1 MDSPMDSYTRTQIL
15 GAFRS
20 ATRSEVK
27 KVSFAADFDAV
38 DFGKLEYYGWAD
50 PKIPRRAYL
59 VVERAEGPIALLLTR
74 AAVRPRGRDMCTWC
88 NDVNL
93 TDEAVL
99 YTVRRGGAAG
109 RKGDTIGT
117 LICANF
123 GCSRHVRQL
132 PPAYHKETDLER
144 LREQR
149 IDELRRK
156 VHGFVD
162 KVLSTE
168 D

>member
-1 MDSPMDSYTRTQIL
+1 MDSYTRDQIL
-15 GAFRS
+15 AAFRG

-27 KVSFAADFDAV
+27 KVTFAADFDAV
-38 DFGKLEYYGWAD
+38 AFGKLDYYGWAD

-59 VVERAEGPIALLLTR
+59 LVDRPDGPVALLLNR
-74 AAVRPRGRDMCTWC
+74 AAVKPRGRTMCTWC
-88 NDVNL
+88 NDVTL
-93 TDEAVL
+93 IDDAVL

-109 RKGDTIGT
+109 RKGDTIGA
-117 LICANF
+117 LICAHF
-123 GCSRHVRQL
+123 GCSGNARKL

-144 LREQR
+144 LRAQR
-149 IDELRRK
+149 VAELRRK

-168 D
+168 N

>member
-1 MDSPMDSYTRTQIL
+1 MHSYTRSQIL
-15 GAFRS
+15 DAFRG

-27 KVSFAADFDAV
+27 KVTFAADFDAV
-38 DFGKLEYYGWAD
+38 EFDKLEYYGWTD

-59 VVERAEGPIALLLTR
+59 VVERPEGPIALLLSR
-74 AAVRPRGRDMCTWC
+74 AAAKPRGRAMCTWC

-109 RKGDTIGT
+109 RKGDTIGM

-132 PPAYHKETDLER
+132 PPAYHKGTDLDR

-156 VHGFVD
+156 VRGFVD

-168 D
+168 G

>member
-1 MDSPMDSYTRTQIL
+1 MDSPVHSYTRSQIL
-15 GAFRS
+15 DAFRG

-27 KVSFAADFDAV
+27 KVTFAADFDAV
-38 DFGKLEYYGWAD
+38 EFDKLEYYGWTD

-59 VVERAEGPIALLLTR
+59 VVERPEGPIALLLSR
-74 AAVRPRGRDMCTWC
+74 AAAKPRGRAMCTWC

-109 RKGDTIGT
+109 RKGDTIGM

-132 PPAYHKETDLER
+132 PPAYHKGTDLDR

-168 D
+168 G

>member
-1 MDSPMDSYTRTQIL
+1 MDAYTRDQII
-15 GAFRS
+15 GAFRG

-27 KVSFAADFDAV
+27 KVTFAANFDAI
-38 DFGKLEYYGWAD
+38 DFGKLDYYGWTD
-50 PKIPRRAYL
+50 PKIPRRAYVL
-59 VVERAEGPIALLLTR
+59 VDRPDGPVALLLSR
-74 AAVRPRGRDMCTWC
+74 AAVKPRARAMCTWC

-93 TDEAVL
+93 SDEAVL

-123 GCSRHVRQL
+123 GCSRNVRQL
-132 PPAYHKETDLER
+132 PPAYHKGTDLDGI
-144 LREQR
+144 REQQVGK
-149 IDELRRK
+149 LRRK
-156 VHGFVD
+156 VHGFVNE
-162 KVLSTE
+162 VLSTE